1 MGNDRVSADINRDG
15 AYLWKTLR
23 SLRTQANFLDRHCA
37 FPGRFSRLWRGAD
50 DEPVDRIPSV
60 PGFRSSRV
68 AANCSS
74 CDWRPVHATRTWQ
87 MAGSDRGS
95 VRPVFRSWPN
105 GWRVDYGQLHV
116 ALGVLCQ
123 RADWHHRAAGT
134 HLLDAIL
141 A

>member
-15 AYLWKTLR
+15 AYLWKALR
-23 SLRTQANFLDRHCA
+23 SFRTQANLLGRRCA
-37 FPGRFSRLWRGAD
+37 FPGRFSRLWRVPD

-60 PGFRSSRV
+60 PGFRSSRID
-68 AANCSS
+68 ANRSG
-74 CDWRPVHATRTWQ
+74 CDWRPVHATRTRQ

-95 VRPVFRSWPN
+95 VRPVFRSWPDSR
-105 GWRVDYGQLHV
+105 RVDYGQLHV

-123 RADWHHRAAGT
+123 PANWYHRAAGT
-134 HLLDAIL
+134 HLLDAIP